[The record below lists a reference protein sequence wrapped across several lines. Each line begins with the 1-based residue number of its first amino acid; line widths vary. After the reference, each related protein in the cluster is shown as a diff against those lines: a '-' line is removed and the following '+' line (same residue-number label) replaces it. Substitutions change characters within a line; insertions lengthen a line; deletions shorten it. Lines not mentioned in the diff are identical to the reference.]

1 MYEEKQI
8 KQHSIHTHTHIYTR
22 GRGRGRGE
30 RGEGRGERET
40 EREREREKEKEVDLP
55 EFGTLLLQYTHG
67 NSTLQT
73 DAHDLLV
80 EKVLHF

>member
-1 MYEEKQI
+1 MYVYVGRQAVR
-8 KQHSIHTHTHIYTR
+8 QADMQTCMQYTHT
-22 GRGRGRGE
+22 
-30 RGEGRGERET
+30 GEG
-40 EREREREKEKEVDLP
+40 EKVVDLP

-80 EKVLHF
+80 EKVLHFKKSPRTLKTLERP